1 MRGSITVYILQMYTF
16 YFWRRM
22 PTKTPATV
30 SVLLTILIL
39 VILAIVFILL
49 QMIALNGFSE
59 REGLTAMGLSLGCQ
73 SLTVIFLAAFA
84 ARATRFLITKV
95 EWNSI
100 LAVAV
105 TVLAAAMIGGVIAFL
120 SSIVSIAIVG
130 IR

>member
-1 MRGSITVYILQMYTF
+1 
-16 YFWRRM
+16 M
-22 PTKTPATV
+22 PAKTPATV
-30 SVLLTILIL
+30 SVILTILIL

-105 TVLAAAMIGGVIAFL
+105 TVLAATTIGGVIAFL
-120 SSIVSIAIVG
+120 SSIVSIAVVG